1 MIDLHI
7 HSKYSDGSDSVREIL
22 KKAEALK
29 LELISITDHN
39 SVDAN
44 VEIANDS
51 DLRKVFSGKIIPGC
65 EVLATYKG
73 EFVEVLGYMKDFK
86 NFGSTL
92 VSPFG
97 IESTILE
104 KYILVSKHMGLKID
118 ADVMRR
124 ELNEKEYS
132 AMAIFVQALASNPEY
147 ARAFSLGDNPCAR
160 FHDNFYSNP
169 TTPFYINE
177 KYFYKSVREVIRDIH
192 NASGV
197 AFLAHPFQYPHSD
210 QKDFIE
216 ELISNNP
223 FDGIECLYPTFEKGQ
238 RDYLKF
244 LCRMYGLMISG
255 GSDYHGINRP
265 SNNMGTGINDN
276 LDIPY
281 EIVSYWSKPLERVLV
296 NRRYF

>member
-7 HSKYSDGSDSVREIL
+7 HSKYSDGSDSVKEIL
-22 KKAEALK
+22 EKAEALK

-39 SVDAN
+39 SVGAN
-44 VEIANDS
+44 VELAHDS
-51 DLRKVFSGKIIPGC
+51 DLRQTFSGKIIPGC
-65 EVLATYKG
+65 EVLATYRG

-86 NFGSTL
+86 NFSKTL
-92 VSPFG
+92 VSSYK

-104 KYILVSKHMGLKID
+104 KYIVVSKRMGLKMDVD
-118 ADVMRR
+118 AMIR

-132 AMAIFVQALASNPEY
+132 AMAIFVQALSSNPEY

-177 KYFYKSVREVIRDIH
+177 KFFYKSVREVIKDIH
-192 NASGV
+192 NANGV
-197 AFLAHPFQYPHSD
+197 AFLAHPFQYPHPN
-210 QKDFIE
+210 QKEFIE
-216 ELISNNP
+216 ELVCNNP
-223 FDGIECLYPTFEKGQ
+223 FDGIECLYPTFDEKQ
-238 RDYLKF
+238 RNYLKF
-244 LCRMYGLMISG
+244 LCRMYSLMIGG
-255 GSDYHGINRP
+255 GSDYHGANRP
-265 SNNMGTGINDN
+265 SNYMGTGINDN

-281 EIVSYWSKPLERVLV
+281 EMVSYWSKPLERVLV